1 MDETSNSHV
10 RSLRVFANKRVYLV
24 KRSKIKMDEKNVQS
38 IRLNDGTS
46 LPSIGFGTV
55 KVKGAQGV
63 VSTLSAI
70 EAGYRLIDTSTN
82 YNNEGMVGEAVR
94 RSSVPREELMI
105 SSKLPGA
112 SHEYDRAIL
121 MIQESLYRIGI
132 DYFDKYLIH
141 WPLPKQGQ
149 YVEAWQALVDAQKF
163 GLIKTIGVSNFLPE
177 HLERIIEETGVTPAT
192 NQIERHPYFT
202 NNELVEYNKSRGIVT
217 EAWSPLGRE
226 LNDVLENETIVSIAK
241 KYNKEAAQIIIR
253 WNLQNDILTVV
264 KSSNYDHQKA
274 NLDVFDFELTEE
286 DMRQIDSLDKG
297 EAGRVEGQHPN
308 EYEEFD

>member
-1 MDETSNSHV
+1 MEQ
-10 RSLRVFANKRVYLV
+10 RK
-24 KRSKIKMDEKNVQS
+24 VQS
-38 IRLNDGTS
+38 MRLNDGTS

-63 VSTLSAI
+63 VSTLTAI

-94 RSSVPREELMI
+94 RSSVPREELLI

-112 SHEYDRAIL
+112 SHDYDRAIL

-177 HLERIIEETGVTPAT
+177 HLERIMEKTGVTPAT
-192 NQIERHPYFT
+192 NQIERHPYFN

-241 KYNKEAAQIIIR
+241 KYNKEPAQIIIR

>member
-1 MDETSNSHV
+1 MEQ
-10 RSLRVFANKRVYLV
+10 LK
-24 KRSKIKMDEKNVQS
+24 VQS
-38 IRLNDGTS
+38 MRLNDGTS

-63 VSTLSAI
+63 VSTLTAI

-112 SHEYDRAIL
+112 SHDYERAIL

-141 WPLPKQGQ
+141 WPLPKQDQ

-192 NQIERHPYFT
+192 NQIERHPYFN

-241 KYNKEAAQIIIR
+241 KHNKEPAQIIIR

-264 KSSNYDHQKA
+264 KSSNYAHQKA

>member
-1 MDETSNSHV
+1 M
-10 RSLRVFANKRVYLV
+10 
-24 KRSKIKMDEKNVQS
+24 
-38 IRLNDGTS
+38 RLNDGTS

-63 VSTLSAI
+63 VSTLTAI

-112 SHEYDRAIL
+112 SHDYERAIL

-141 WPLPKQGQ
+141 WPLPKQDQ

-192 NQIERHPYFT
+192 NQIERHPYFN

-241 KYNKEAAQIIIR
+241 KHNKEPAQIIIR

-264 KSSNYDHQKA
+264 KSSNYAHQKA

>member
-1 MDETSNSHV
+1 
-10 RSLRVFANKRVYLV
+10 
-24 KRSKIKMDEKNVQS
+24 MDEKNVQS